1 MHIGAYTPFRFW
13 HLQLK
18 KKLKDSMK
26 KHVHLQKL
34 QKGMYFNCKS
44 YVKFELQKMY
54 IFCIA
59 HMIFFCNFTFSTMS
73 DTRSF
78 FSQNNPIC
86 PFGF

>member
-59 HMIFFCNFTFSTMS
+59 HMIFFLQLHIFYYV
-73 DTRSF
+73 
-78 FSQNNPIC
+78 
-86 PFGF
+86 